1 MVTIIFDWFSDRV
14 CEPSSWAAVGVG
26 LIGIGIIFEV
36 SILAPIG
43 VGVAGVAIVIR
54 EKGKN

>member
-1 MVTIIFDWFSDRV
+1 MVTTIFDWFSDRV

-26 LIGIGIIFEV
+26 VIGIGIICEV

-43 VGVAGVAIVIR
+43 LVVAGGAIVIR
-54 EKGKN
+54 EKGKK